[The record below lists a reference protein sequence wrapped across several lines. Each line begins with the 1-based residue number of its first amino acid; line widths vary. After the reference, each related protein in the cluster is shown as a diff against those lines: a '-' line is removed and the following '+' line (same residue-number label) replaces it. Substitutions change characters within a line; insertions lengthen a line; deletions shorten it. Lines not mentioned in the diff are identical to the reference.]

1 MTPTPTKILSASDIR
16 TLMTLDEA
24 IDVIAK
30 AFEDLSRGLYV
41 MPLRTVNDIGP
52 GEIASFYKPC
62 WLPSQHTLSV
72 KLLSQLKTAHPK
84 HIPTIRGL
92 VILTDTE
99 TNSIKAIIDGATLTA
114 IRTGAA
120 SGAATRLLA
129 REDSRV
135 LALFGGGTQG
145 YTQFEAVCSVREITE
160 AYVFDTDR
168 ESAERLAHHFNNKF
182 PCNITVADDLSFLP
196 RADIICTATPSGKP
210 LFTTD
215 SLKPGVH
222 INAVGS
228 YNPQMQELPDDL
240 FKSALLYVD
249 HEESC
254 FSESGDII
262 NPLKKGTLNMD
273 NYRGEIGS
281 LLVGQT
287 IGRTTPDEITLFKS
301 VGIAVQDHAI
311 AEYAYAK
318 AVERNSGN
326 DFVF

>member
-1 MTPTPTKILSASDIR
+1 MPTKILSASDIR
-16 TLMTLDEA
+16 TLITMDEA

-30 AFEDLSRGLYV
+30 AFEELSRGSYV

-52 GEIASFYKPC
+52 GKIASFYKPC

-72 KLLSQLKTAHPK
+72 KLLSQLKTDHPK

-99 TNSIKAIIDGATLTA
+99 TNSVKAVIDGATLTA

-120 SGAATRLLA
+120 SGAATRVLA
-129 REDSRV
+129 REDSGV
-135 LALFGGGTQG
+135 LALFGAGTQG
-145 YTQFEAVCSVREITE
+145 YTQFEAVCSVREIRE
-160 AYVFDTDR
+160 AYIFDIDHAST
-168 ESAERLAHHFNNKF
+168 ERLANHFREKF
-182 PCNITVADDLSFLP
+182 NCNITVADDLSVLS
-196 RADIICTATPSGKP
+196 RADIICTATPAGKP

-228 YNPQMQELPDDL
+228 YNPLMQELPEDL
-240 FKSALLYVD
+240 FSKALLYVD

-262 NPLKKGTLNMD
+262 NPIRSGMLNMG

-281 LLVGQT
+281 LLACQT
-287 IGRTTPDEITLFKS
+287 IGRNTPGDITLFKS

-318 AVERNSGN
+318 AVELNTGT
-326 DFVF
+326 DIEF

>member
-1 MTPTPTKILSASDIR
+1 MPPTPTKILSASDILSLV
-16 TLMTLDEA
+16 TMKEA

-41 MPLRTVNDIGP
+41 MPLRTVNNIGP

-62 WLPSQHTLSV
+62 WLPSGQTLSV
-72 KLLSQLKTAHPK
+72 KLLSQLKKSHPK

-92 VILTDTE
+92 IILTDTE
-99 TNSIKAIIDGATLTA
+99 TNSIKAIIDGTTLTA

-120 SGAATRLLA
+120 SGVATRYLA
-129 REDSRV
+129 REDSAV

-160 AYVFDTDR
+160 AYIFDRNRDN
-168 ESAERLAHHFNNKF
+168 AERLADHFKGKF
-182 PCNITVADDLSFLP
+182 PCNIRVAGDLSFLP
-196 RADIICTATPSGKP
+196 RADIICTATPSDKP
-210 LFTTD
+210 LFTTE

-228 YNPQMQELPDDL
+228 YNPQMQELPADL
-240 FKSALLYVD
+240 FSMAFFYVD

-262 NPLKKGTLNMD
+262 NPLKQGKLNKD

-281 LLVGQT
+281 LLAAET
-287 IGRTTPDEITLFKS
+287 IGRTTPEEITLFKT

-311 AEYAYAK
+311 AEFVYSRAI
-318 AVERNSGN
+318 ELNFGN
-326 DFVF
+326 DFQF